1 MAVCLLTALIQTLS
15 SSLILTTTPA
25 LRTNKWKG
33 LISVSSAKHHRLTFT
48 EHGSGW
54 RTWAPEGHR
63 AGCLPTGRSLI
74 DVSAQG
80 GELEQISSVIT
91 HIISKQPS
99 LLAFIPEAGDGQ
111 TSEAF
116 NSSLYFW
123 YSSVSHLTVFR
134 RRWRKAAVRG
144 HPDLNLQQLWRSLF
158 SSLNKLSRI
167 KTKTQHTNKYRNM
180 QEVTEL
186 TSDLL
191 ALNLFKGT
199 LHYKSTQGMNW
210 WKING
215 HNFKE
220 KKNMRDKNVLQSV
233 KRPEAGNWTGL
244 KCRNP
249 EQRQM

>member
-33 LISVSSAKHHRLTFT
+33 LISVSGAKHHRLTFT

-54 RTWAPEGHR
+54 RAWAPEGHR

-99 LLAFIPEAGDGQ
+99 LLAFIPEAGDGR
-111 TSEAF
+111 TSIAF

-144 HPDLNLQQLWRSLF
+144 RPDLNLQQLWRSLF

-167 KTKTQHTNKYRNM
+167 K
-180 QEVTEL
+180 
-186 TSDLL
+186 
-191 ALNLFKGT
+191 
-199 LHYKSTQGMNW
+199 
-210 WKING
+210 
-215 HNFKE
+215 
-220 KKNMRDKNVLQSV
+220 DKNTTHKQMQ
-233 KRPEAGNWTGL
+233 KHAGGYWADLWPSGSWTCLKGL
-244 KCRNP
+244 SITRVHKAWTD
-249 EQRQM
+249 EK